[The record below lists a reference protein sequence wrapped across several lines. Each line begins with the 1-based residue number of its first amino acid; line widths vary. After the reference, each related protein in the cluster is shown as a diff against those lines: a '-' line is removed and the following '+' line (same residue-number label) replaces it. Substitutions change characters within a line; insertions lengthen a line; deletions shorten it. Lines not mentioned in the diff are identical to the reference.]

1 MLFRSGILW
10 PKFEDPRVGM
20 MLAYTGAVKDGVL
33 DVEELACHLIE
44 MLWQRYPQKLQD
56 RYKMDCPADAPGWEL
71 LEELGRRRGFRISG
85 GDVDLERAAKVL
97 LDEYRGCKI
106 GRFTLEGPEIY
117 EVTE

>member
-1 MLFRSGILW
+1 M
-10 PKFEDPRVGM
+10 GM

-44 MLWQRYPQKLQD
+44 MLWQRYPQNLKE
-56 RYKMDCPADAPGWEL
+56 RYKMDCP
-71 LEELGRRRGFRISG
+71 RRRARLGTAGGTGQTPGLPDSG

-106 GRFTLEGPEIY
+106 EPLYTGRPPRSTR
-117 EVTE
+117 